1 MKRSPKL
8 VIYGAFAAVVFLLAL
23 ALGRPELAALGAPFA
38 LVLVLGLASSRPG
51 IVRATLEA
59 KKERVLEGDEVE
71 AELVAHAS
79 SRTPALYLSFSLP
92 DGVRLAVGEAA
103 FLLALDAEEERRVPL
118 RLTCDRW
125 GAYKL
130 GDAIWRV
137 SDAAGLRFMDA
148 RVRGHSLLQV
158 YPRTERLRS
167 LVKPFD
173 TQPFAGNRVARAR
186 GEGIEFADIR
196 SYAPGDRPRRVNW
209 RASSLHQTLYVNEQH
224 PERNSDV
231 IIFVDSF
238 AEARGHDES
247 TLDVAVRAAA
257 SLASHYLSVRDRVGF
272 VSFGGLV
279 RWLTPSSGSVQ
290 HYRIIEALLETEIA
304 FSFAWK
310 DIDALP
316 SRCLTPQAL
325 VIALTP
331 LLDERGL
338 HALLNLRRR
347 GFDLVVIEISP
358 LAYVGDSTDSLD
370 ALAARFWRLWRD
382 AMRFRFEQSGVAVL
396 EWDGRAPLAA
406 VVEEVTA
413 FRRFA
418 RYVFA

>member
-1 MKRSPKL
+1 MART
-8 VIYGAFAAVVFLLAL
+8 AL
-23 ALGRPELAALGAPFA
+23 E
-38 LVLVLGLASSRPG
+38 V
-51 IVRATLEA
+51 
-59 KKERVLEGDEVE
+59 KKERVLEGEEVE
-71 AELVAHAS
+71 AELVVRAS
-79 SRTPALYLSFSLP
+79 SRTPVLYLSFSLP
-92 DGVRLAVGEAA
+92 DGVRLAEGEAA
-103 FLLALDAEEERRVPL
+103 FLLGLDAEEERRVPL

-137 SDAAGLRFMDA
+137 SDTAGLRFMDA

-158 YPRTERLRS
+158 YPRTERLWS
-167 LVKPFD
+167 LVKPFE
-173 TQPFAGNRVARAR
+173 TQPFAGNRLARAR
-186 GEGIEFADIR
+186 GEGIEFVDIR
-196 SYAPGDRPRRVNW
+196 PYVPGDRLRRINW
-209 RASSLHQTLYVNEQH
+209 RASSLHQALHVNEQH

-238 AEARGHDES
+238 AEARSHDES
-247 TLDVAVRAAA
+247 TLDLAVRAAT

-279 RWLTPSSGSVQ
+279 RWITPSGGTTQ

-316 SRCLTPQAL
+316 SRSLTPQAL

-331 LLDERGL
+331 LLDKRGL

-370 ALAARFWRLWRD
+370 VLAARFWRLWRD
-382 AMRFRFEQSGVAVL
+382 AMRFRFEQLGVAVV
-396 EWDGRAPLAA
+396 EWDGRVPLAA

-418 RYVFA
+418 RYASA